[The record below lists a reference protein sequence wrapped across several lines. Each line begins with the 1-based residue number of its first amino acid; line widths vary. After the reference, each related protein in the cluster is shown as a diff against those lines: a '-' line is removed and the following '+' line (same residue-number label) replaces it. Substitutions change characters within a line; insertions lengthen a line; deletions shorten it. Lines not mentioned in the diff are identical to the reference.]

1 MKICIIFVSYQFVS
15 YLFSNNNFRWL
26 NIEISDLPYFC
37 VMNATSF
44 ILSFGLYVSVSALL
58 LSSLHCVHLC
68 YRNKPILPF
77 TLLFFMHPFFSSLD
91 NFSLHPLI
99 FFPLFSFLLLKKKT
113 KSLLWYCVKDSQLL
127 YVGEEKKI
135 KRRGGEGAE
144 WGWLVDLGKKR
155 GKNSRK
161 FCSWTGVNHGLLLRL
176 ELKFCHQ
183 VVTKFIMRVHLW

>member
-1 MKICIIFVSYQFVS
+1 MKICIIFVS

-26 NIEISDLPYFC
+26 NIEISDLPYSFVSWMLQVSCSVLAFMFLSLLYFFLLCIVFIC
-37 VMNATSF
+37 VTGIN
-44 ILSFGLYVSVSALL
+44 
-58 LSSLHCVHLC
+58 
-68 YRNKPILPF
+68 
-77 TLLFFMHPFFSSLD
+77 PFFLSHCSSSCIH
-91 NFSLHPLI
+91 FSLPWII
-99 FFPLFSFLLLKKKT
+99 FLCIPWFFSHFSPCYLKKT

-155 GKNSRK
+155 GKNSRT
-161 FCSWTGVNHGLLLRL
+161 FCSWTGVNHGHLLRL

-183 VVTKFIMRVHLW
+183 VVTKFMMRVHLW